1 MCLCYAL
8 VLLSLSTC
16 AVPPEGNV
24 RLVGGT
30 SPNEGRVEVYHNGK
44 WGTVC
49 NDGWDIDD
57 ATAVCRQ
64 LGHLLAT
71 SVPGV
76 ATFGAGSGP
85 IWYDE
90 VNCTGCETNLTQ
102 CSHNG
107 VGVHNCVHG
116 DDAGVICA
124 SKP

>member
-1 MCLCYAL
+1 M
-8 VLLSLSTC
+8 SLSTC
-16 AVPPEGNV
+16 AVPREGNV

-30 SPNEGRVEVYHNGK
+30 LPNEGRVEVYHNGK

-49 NDGWDIDD
+49 DDGWDIDD
-57 ATAVCRQ
+57 ASVVCRQ
-64 LGHLLAT
+64 LGPLLAT
-71 SVPGV
+71 GAPGG

-90 VNCTGCETNLTQ
+90 VNCTGCEMNLTQ

>member
-1 MCLCYAL
+1 MCICYAL
-8 VLLSLSTC
+8 VLLCLSTC

-24 RLVGGT
+24 RLVGGP
-30 SPNEGRVEVYHNGK
+30 SLNEGHVEVYHNGK

-49 NDGWDIDD
+49 DDGWDIDD
-57 ATAVCRQ
+57 ASVVCRQ

-71 SVPGV
+71 GAPGG

-85 IWYDE
+85 IWYGE
-90 VNCTGCETNLTQ
+90 VNCTGNERNLTQ
-102 CSHNG
+102 CSHSG
-107 VGVHNCVHG
+107 VGVHKCVHG